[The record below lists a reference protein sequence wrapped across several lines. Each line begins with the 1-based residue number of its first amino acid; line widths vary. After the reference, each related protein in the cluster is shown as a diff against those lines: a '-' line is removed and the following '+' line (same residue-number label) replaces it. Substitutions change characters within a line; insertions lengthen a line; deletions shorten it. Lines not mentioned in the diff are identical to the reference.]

1 MAAEE
6 ATGMM
11 ETVLVGVGEWLKLSL
26 ALFDDD
32 EETDSWRV
40 CAIRD
45 SSYHL
50 RESFKSHPATESV
63 LRSKGRPAPGAGRR
77 DR

>member
-1 MAAEE
+1 MSIDALYLEGLDRGVVEAED

-32 EETDSWRV
+32 DETDSLV
-40 CAIRD
+40 
-45 SSYHL
+45 
-50 RESFKSHPATESV
+50 K
-63 LRSKGRPAPGAGRR
+63 
-77 DR
+77 